1 MTFKELE
8 FKKIRELLTPY
19 VEFKYQDGWFYG
31 RLNGFTLFTYF
42 GKNMDVHYIT
52 DFSNPRCRYD
62 WEYKTCNNYFDVL
75 CLLPKIKET
84 FLELKHPG
92 YHIKLKEIQND
103 F

>member
-8 FKKIRELLTPY
+8 FKKIRALLTPY
-19 VEFKYQDGWFYG
+19 VEFKYQYGLLLG

-42 GKNMDVHYIT
+42 GKNMAVHYIS
-52 DFSNPRCRYD
+52 DFNKPDAVYD
-62 WEYKTCNNYFDVL
+62 WDHETCNNYFDVL
-75 CLLPKIKET
+75 RLLPKIKET